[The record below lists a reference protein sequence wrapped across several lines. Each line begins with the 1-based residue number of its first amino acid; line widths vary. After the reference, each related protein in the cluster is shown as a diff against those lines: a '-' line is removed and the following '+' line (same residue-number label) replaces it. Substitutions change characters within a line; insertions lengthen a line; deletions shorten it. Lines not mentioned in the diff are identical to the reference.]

1 MGDAKGRG
9 SLMEFLAEV
18 AAWFGENRS
27 LVVQRVGEHLT
38 LSGVAL
44 AIAIAVGGPLGLLLG
59 HARRGAFGAINVANI
74 GRAVP
79 SLALMAIAVPFLGIH
94 TGPALV
100 ALVLLG
106 IPPIL
111 TNTFAGVSQVDAD
124 AVEAARGMGMRE
136 KEIVLRVELP
146 LAAPVIVAGIRIAAV
161 QVVATATLAAV
172 IAGGGLGRLIVDGI
186 AVSDEV
192 RVFAGAL
199 TVGALAVATELALG
213 ALERRLV
220 SPGARRSATR
230 AARAEPIRTA

>member
-1 MGDAKGRG
+1 
-9 SLMEFLAEV
+9 MEFLSQV
-18 AAWFGENRS
+18 VAWFGANPA
-27 LVVQRVGEHLT
+27 LVAQRVGEHLV
-38 LSGVAL
+38 LSGGAL
-44 AIAIAVGGPLGLLLG
+44 AVAVIVGMPIGLALG
-59 HARRGAFGAINVANI
+59 HARRGAFVAINVANI

-79 SLALMAIAVPFLGIH
+79 SLALMAIALPFLGIH

-100 ALVLLG
+100 ALILLG

-111 TNTFAGVSQVDAD
+111 TNTFAGVSGVDAD

-136 KEIVLRVELP
+136 TEIVRRVELP

-199 TVGALAVATELALG
+199 AVAALAVATELSLG

-220 SPGARRSATR
+220 SRGARGT
-230 AARAEPIRTA
+230 AAAQTEPIRSA